1 VYVVDG
7 ATANNLIERLM
18 GLLSYK
24 GDLDDDA
31 ISSKLVCFGANDVLA
46 FQGGKKKC
54 QCLD

>member
-1 VYVVDG
+1 
-7 ATANNLIERLM
+7 M
-18 GLLSYK
+18 GSLSYK

-46 FQGGKKKC
+46 FQQINKKC